1 MGSIEGVVASVTLDQ
16 VNGSSFFILNS
27 SYHRDPPVSIKETVI
42 TASLGIV
49 LILMCLVGVVGNVY
63 TLVVMNISVRVSCS
77 VHVYIV
83 NLAVADLLY
92 LSTIPF
98 VVCTY
103 FVKDWYFGEIGCRV
117 LFSLDFLTM
126 HASIFILTIMSS
138 ERYLAVVKPLDTF
151 GRSRHYRRTVTCAV
165 WLLSFFLAL
174 PNMIMIDLKMT
185 VQNGMIKRMCHPNWQ
200 IKAYK
205 IYLTVLFNTSIL
217 APGIV
222 IGCLYV
228 RLARTYWMSQTAKF
242 TERGMKRC
250 PKQKVI
256 YMIFS
261 IVVTYCTCFLPFWL
275 WQLLSIFYF
284 GHGKLSHRTM
294 ANVNF
299 IVTCLAY
306 SNSCINPFLYTLLTK
321 NYGEYLQGRNKVCL
335 VSGRKKRPSQRS
347 VIWKPPVRRN
357 DDHRSV

>member
-16 VNGSSFFILNS
+16 MNGSSFFILNS
-27 SYHRDPPVSIKETVI
+27 SSLVPDRDPPVSIKETVI

-49 LILMCLVGVVGNVY
+49 LSLMCLVGVVGNVY

-174 PNMIMIDLKMT
+174 PNMIMIDLKRT

-228 RLARTYWMSQTAKF
+228 RLARTYW
-242 TERGMKRC
+242 
-250 PKQKVI
+250 I
-256 YMIFS
+256 

-284 GHGKLSHRTM
+284 GHGKLSHKTM
-294 ANVNF
+294 ANINF

-306 SNSCINPFLYTLLTK
+306 SNSCINPFLYTEPSVAWKHFTLKVIEMQSSVSIAKQNSEQISLK
-321 NYGEYLQGRNKVCL
+321 ELYLPGFCY
-335 VSGRKKRPSQRS
+335 
-347 VIWKPPVRRN
+347 
-357 DDHRSV
+357 